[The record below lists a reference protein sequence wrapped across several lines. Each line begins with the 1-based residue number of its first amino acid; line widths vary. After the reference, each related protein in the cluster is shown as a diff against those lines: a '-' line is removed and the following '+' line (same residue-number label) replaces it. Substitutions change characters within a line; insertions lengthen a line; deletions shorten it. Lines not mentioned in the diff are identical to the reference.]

1 MSTFPR
7 WGTTLTT
14 IALLTVAAAADA
26 ADPAIASNLT
36 NGSDGYAYYDSVVPG
51 RVVQK
56 FTLGSAW
63 NVTSFEA
70 LLGGAGRNNP
80 NVLAKLY
87 NDNAGIVGTDTGVVF
102 AQIGAITSGTTLATF
117 QAVEFDP
124 TTALT
129 LGPGSYWFGIEGTNL
144 NRGFGWAFTNSSVQS
159 GIAGNTIDNNWASN
173 NHDGPYGYGTS
184 SPQIMSVNGVAN
196 VAAVPEP
203 GTIATALMFGGGLGA
218 LVLKGR
224 RRNA

>member
-1 MSTFPR
+1 MPTFPR
-7 WGTTLTT
+7 WGKTLAT

-36 NGSDGYAYYDSVVPG
+36 SNLNGYLGFSVGVTG
-51 RVVQK
+51 RALQK
-56 FTLGSAW
+56 FTLGSTW

-70 LLGGAGRNNP
+70 LLGAASSRTQSP
-80 NVLAKLY
+80 ILQAKLY

-102 AQIGAITSGTTLATF
+102 TQVGAITGATTLANYQTV
-117 QAVEFDP
+117 AFDP
-124 TTALT
+124 TAALT
-129 LGPGSYWFGIEGTNL
+129 LGPGSYWFGLDVTNL
-144 NRGFGWAFTNSSVQS
+144 NQSFRWAVAFSGSQVQS
-159 GIAGNTIDNNWASN
+159 GIAGNTIDNDRAIGN
-173 NHDGPYGYGTS
+173 NSAYGYDS
-184 SPQIMSVNGVAN
+184 VVPQMMSVNG

-203 GTIATALMFGGGLGA
+203 GTVATVLVFGGGLGA